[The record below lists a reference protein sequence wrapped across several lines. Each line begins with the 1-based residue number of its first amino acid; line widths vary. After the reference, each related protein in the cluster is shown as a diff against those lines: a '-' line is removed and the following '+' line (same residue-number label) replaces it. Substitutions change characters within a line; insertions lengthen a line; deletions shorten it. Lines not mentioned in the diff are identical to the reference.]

1 MIQFEVHPATWR
13 DFPGVWALERA
24 CFGRDAWG
32 PLEIGYSL
40 LAGTV
45 RLKVV
50 ADDRIVGFAV
60 GEAHRREGEG
70 WIATLGIHPE
80 YQRRGLGKDLLARTE
95 ARLSQPVLKLTVRVS
110 NAPAIALY
118 RQAGYA
124 PVDRLAR
131 YYAGGE
137 DGLVM
142 EKRRNISPR
151 A

>member
-1 MIQFEVHPATWR
+1 MAHYEIRPAAWQ

-32 PLEIGYSL
+32 PLEITYTL
-40 LAGTV
+40 LVGTV
-45 RLKVV
+45 RLKIV
-50 ADDRIVGFAV
+50 ADDRLVGFAV

-70 WIATLGIHPE
+70 WITTLGIHPE

-95 ARLSQPVLKLTVRVS
+95 ALLSQPVLKLTVRAS

-118 RQAGYA
+118 RQAGYM
-124 PVDRLAR
+124 PVERIAR

-142 EKRRNISPR
+142 EKRWATPR
-151 A
+151 VG